1 MEIPGKL
8 VVRTYAPARRWIMLA
23 ILLLL
28 GSLALYVVFELG
40 RYKAGYDAMQAAAER
55 DALQLQINQQQQS
68 MREMRV
74 QLAAAEEAR
83 VAEVRE
89 RSEVARTIG
98 ELQAQ
103 VERQQQDVEFY
114 RGLVAQP
121 NQSKEAV
128 LVGVQQ
134 FHIASLQGNQTY
146 ALRFS
151 LNRQLRPGEPLSGV
165 FGITI
170 DGTKDGVPISASLTD
185 LAGGKT
191 GGKDELPFN
200 VRYTTSIDQEVILP
214 EDFKPERVT
223 IELRPDKK
231 GVSPYRQTFVWR
243 VDPS

>member
-1 MEIPGKL
+1 MDIPGKL
-8 VVRTYAPARRWIMLA
+8 VVRTYAPARRWVIGA

-28 GSLALYVVFELG
+28 GGLALYVAFELG
-40 RYKAGYDAMQAAAER
+40 RYKAGFDAMQAASER
-55 DALQLQINQQQQS
+55 EALQLQVAQQQQVA
-68 MREMRV
+68 RQMRV

-83 VAEVRE
+83 VSEVRE

-121 NQSKEAV
+121 GQKEGV

-134 FHIASLQGNQTY
+134 FHIATLPGNQAY

-151 LNRQLRPGEPLSGV
+151 LNRLMSPGEILSGTL
-165 FGITI
+165 GITV
-170 DGTKDGVPISASLTD
+170 DGTHDGAPVSVD
-185 LAGGKT
+185 LAGLT
-191 GGKDELPFN
+191 GGRNELPFN
-200 VRYTTSIDQEVILP
+200 VRYTTTVNQEVILP
-214 EDFKPERVT
+214 ADFKPERVT
-223 IELRPDKK
+223 VELRPERK
-231 GVSPYRQTFVWR
+231 GVAPYRQTFVWT

>member
-1 MEIPGKL
+1 
-8 VVRTYAPARRWIMLA
+8 V
-23 ILLLL
+23 
-28 GSLALYVVFELG
+28 S
-40 RYKAGYDAMQAAAER
+40 
-55 DALQLQINQQQQS
+55 
-68 MREMRV
+68 
-74 QLAAAEEAR
+74 
-83 VAEVRE
+83 EVRE

-121 NQSKEAV
+121 NQAKEAV

-134 FHIASLQGNQTY
+134 FHIASLQGNQSF
-146 ALRFS
+146 ALHFS
-151 LNRQLRPGEPLSGV
+151 LNRQQRPGEPLNGAL
-165 FGITI
+165 GITV
-170 DGTKDGVPISASLTD
+170 DGTRDGVPASASLAD
-185 LAGGKT
+185 LT
-191 GGKDELPFN
+191 GGKNELSFS

-214 EDFKPERVT
+214 GDFKPERVT

>member
-8 VVRTYAPARRWIMLA
+8 VVRTYAPARRWVFVA
-23 ILLLL
+23 ILFLL
-28 GSLALYVVFELG
+28 GSLALYLAFELG
-40 RYKAGYDAMQAAAER
+40 RYKAGYDAMQAASER
-55 DALQLQINQQQQS
+55 DALQAQILQQQQQA
-68 MREMRV
+68 REMRV

-89 RSEVARTIG
+89 RSEIARTIG

-121 NQSKEAV
+121 GQKDEV
-128 LVGVQQ
+128 LLGVQQ
-134 FHIASLQGNQTY
+134 FHVAPLPGNQAY

-151 LNRQLRPGEPLSGV
+151 LNRLIRPGEALNGM

-170 DGTKDGVPISASLTD
+170 EGTNDGNATSAD
-185 LAGGKT
+185 LAVLT
-191 GGKDELPFN
+191 GGKNELPFN

-214 EDFKPERVT
+214 PDFKPERVT
-223 IELRPDKK
+223 IELRPERK
-231 GVSPYRQTFVWR
+231 GVGPYRQTFVWN

>member
-8 VVRTYAPARRWIMLA
+8 VVRTYAPARRWVIVA

-28 GSLALYVVFELG
+28 ASLALYVAFELG
-40 RYKAGYDAMQAAAER
+40 RYKAGFDAMQAASER
-55 DALQLQINQQQQS
+55 DALQLQIDQLQQTARQ
-68 MREMRV
+68 MRV

-83 VAEVRE
+83 VAQVRE

-121 NQSKEAV
+121 GQKDAV

-134 FHIASLQGNQTY
+134 FRIAPLPASQAF

-151 LNRQLRPGEPLSGV
+151 LNRLQRPGEALNGAL
-165 FGITI
+165 GITV
-170 DGTKDGVPISASLTD
+170 DGTRDGIAASTD
-185 LAGGKT
+185 LAAMT
-191 GGKDELPFN
+191 GGKNELPFN
-200 VRYTTSIDQEVILP
+200 VRYTTSVDQEVILP
-214 EDFKPERVT
+214 PDFKPERVT
-223 IELRPDKK
+223 IELRPDRK
-231 GVSPYRQTFVWR
+231 GVTPNRQTFVWT